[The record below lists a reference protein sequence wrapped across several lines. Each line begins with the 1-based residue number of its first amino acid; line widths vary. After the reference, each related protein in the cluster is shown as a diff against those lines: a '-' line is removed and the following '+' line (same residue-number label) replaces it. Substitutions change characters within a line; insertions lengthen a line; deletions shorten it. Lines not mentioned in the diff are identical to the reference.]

1 MASVKEFEP
10 YVLECKSKLN
20 VLTSN
25 LTDSYGVSWSKN
37 NCLEERMEQKSS
49 ESYGGAH
56 EQNINMLYQNYICVN
71 DTVAGKGKARVNTWF
86 LYE

>member
-1 MASVKEFEP
+1 LASVKEFEP

-37 NCLEERMEQKSS
+37 NCLEERMKQRSS
-49 ESYGGAH
+49 ESYGEAH
-56 EQNINMLYQNYICVN
+56 ENVNMLYQDYICVN
-71 DTVAGKGKARVNTWF
+71 DTIAGKGKGRVNT
-86 LYE
+86 